1 MKRGFSHLDWAI
13 SMGIFLV
20 AILSIFIYLKP
31 FSTKLYGNEDLVGI
45 VKEKF
50 NEEAYWTIKKL
61 SLFVGSCSSGQ
72 GGGRGR
78 NAKVVLAFENGWKTL
93 DEETSFTTD
102 QTGIYTFYLHNLNRN
117 KEFAVNLRVN
127 PPPCRDEVSLG
138 VVEDTTG
145 ISDELVSIL
154 SGADYDS
161 LRNLWKFP
169 PGKDF
174 AIFIDQQK
182 IIGGKP
188 YQRANIYAEQIR
200 DFVVSKDGNLREVV
214 ISFRVW

>member
-1 MKRGFSHLDWAI
+1 MNHLCLNFSI
-13 SMGIFLV
+13 I
-20 AILSIFIYLKP
+20 
-31 FSTKLYGNEDLVGI
+31 
-45 VKEKF
+45 KEKF

-72 GGGRGR
+72 GRGQGR
-78 NAKVVLAFENGWKTL
+78 NAKVVLAFENEWKTL

-127 PPPCRDEVSLG
+127 PPPCMDEVSLG

-174 AIFIDQQK
+174 AIFIDQQE
-182 IIGGKP
+182 IIGGK
-188 YQRANIYAEQIR
+188 RLSELA
-200 DFVVSKDGNLREVV
+200 FKDGIEIPIDKIASIQLPYRYRIIKGEP
-214 ISFRVW
+214 

>member
-1 MKRGFSHLDWAI
+1 M
-13 SMGIFLV
+13 
-20 AILSIFIYLKP
+20 
-31 FSTKLYGNEDLVGI
+31 
-45 VKEKF
+45 
-50 NEEAYWTIKKL
+50 
-61 SLFVGSCSSGQ
+61 
-72 GGGRGR
+72 
-78 NAKVVLAFENGWKTL
+78 
-93 DEETSFTTD
+93 
-102 QTGIYTFYLHNLNRN
+102 
-117 KEFAVNLRVN
+117 
-127 PPPCRDEVSLG
+127 DEVSLG

-174 AIFIDQQK
+174 VIFINQQE